1 VNSPEDLFRLLQVVF
16 GIGLVIFVHEAGHFL
31 AARLCGVRV
40 EVFSLGFGPRL
51 FGWRR
56 GATLYQVAAI
66 PVGGYV
72 RMAGEMGDGSGRP
85 PRSDDLVSKSV
96 GQRFFIYSGGV
107 LMNVL
112 FALVVF
118 PLVLASGVPTTEP
131 IVVPDKGSP
140 AWQAGIEPG
149 TRVLSVG
156 GDEVYDFWHIPSEV
170 ALAGRG
176 PIDFVVLPPGA
187 GEPLTVPIEPV
198 YSTDGGFRQVGV
210 RQGFDP
216 QLRLSVDEHGPA
228 WEAGLRTDDRWLGVD
243 GVPRGLPLVEQ
254 IARAFGDGEPRRVH
268 VLRDG
273 QELAFDVTPTPEPSE
288 PSDRLFG
295 ITPLQNRVG
304 AWRAGDPHLSR
315 LGLVRG
321 ERLIAIDDHPI
332 EQPDDVLDALLAP
345 AADPAAPTVF
355 RFRDEAGVEREARL
369 AGRLDEEEAV
379 RLDGNL
385 FLDHDPESSL
395 VYVAPDRPAARGGLR
410 TGDRLRAIGTSAV
423 STWKTVYDQTRK
435 AAKRSAVVVV
445 AYERRA
451 PDGSWARGEALVE
464 PEPMTQYDYGF
475 GPRAAQGI
483 YRTDSLGAS
492 ISAGFDASWRFLTD
506 AWLTLKKMLT
516 QEVSTENMGGI
527 ITIGT
532 VSYSFAAEGWA
543 KLFFFLCML
552 SINLAFLNVLPIPVL
567 DGGHLFFCVVEA
579 IKGSPVS
586 ERTLGYSQVVGLVL
600 ILTLMVYVTYQDVL
614 KILPP

>member
-1 VNSPEDLFRLLQVVF
+1 MNSPEDLLRLLQVVF

-56 GATLYQVAAI
+56 GSTLYQVAAI

-72 RMAGEMGDGSGRP
+72 KMAGEVGDGTGRA
-85 PRSDDLVSKSV
+85 PRPDDLVSKSV

-107 LMNVL
+107 LMNVA

-140 AWQAGIEPG
+140 AWQAGLEPG
-149 TRVLSVG
+149 ARVLSVN
-156 GDEVYDFWHIPSEV
+156 GDAVYDFFHIPSEV

-176 PIDFVVLPPGA
+176 PIDFVVVPPGRS
-187 GEPLTVPIEPV
+187 EPRTLAIEPV
-198 YSTDGGFRQVGV
+198 YSADGGFRQVGV

-216 QLRLSVDEHGPA
+216 QLRLMVDEQGPA
-228 WEAGLRTDDRWLGVD
+228 WQAGLRTDDRWLGVD
-243 GVPRGLPLVEQ
+243 GVPHGLPLVEQ
-254 IARAFGDGEPRRVH
+254 LGRAFGEGEPRRVQ
-268 VLRDG
+268 VERDG
-273 QELAFDVTPTPEPSE
+273 VELAFDVAPTSKPSE
-288 PSDRLFG
+288 RLYLG
-295 ITPLQNRVG
+295 IMPLQNRVA
-304 AWRAGDPHLSR
+304 AWRGDGPHLSR
-315 LGLVRG
+315 LGLVKG
-321 ERLIAIDDHPI
+321 ERLVAIDAHPI
-332 EQPDDVLDALLAP
+332 EQPGDVLDALLAP

-355 RFRDEAGVEREARL
+355 RFRDDAGVEREVRL
-369 AGRLDEEEAV
+369 EGRLSEDEAV
-379 RLDGNL
+379 RLDGDL
-385 FLDHDPESSL
+385 FLDHDPDSSL

-410 TGDRLRAIGTSAV
+410 TGDRVLSIATSAV
-423 STWKTVYDQTRK
+423 TTWKTVYDQTRK
-435 AAKRSAVVVV
+435 AAKSGAVVVV
-445 AYERRA
+445 GYTRRGA
-451 PDGSWARGEALVE
+451 DGKWVRGEALVE
-464 PEPMTQYDYGF
+464 PQAMTEFDYGF

-492 ISAGFDASWRFLTD
+492 ISEGFHASWRFLTD
-506 AWLTLKKMLT
+506 AWMTLEKMLT
-516 QEVSTENMGGI
+516 QEVSAENMGGI

-567 DGGHLFFCVVEA
+567 DGGHLFFCLVEA

-614 KILPP
+614 RILPK